1 VLSLLRR
8 NRDVRLVFSAQVISF
23 AGDWFATVAVVG
35 LVLDLTDSGFAAAA
49 IFVAQSLPAFAVTP
63 LAGPVADRFDRR
75 MVMVAVSVAQT
86 GAALAFLAVGSGRV
100 WVAFAA
106 QGSITA
112 LGAFF
117 TPASQAALP
126 NLVDPE
132 DLATATSMMA
142 ATWGA
147 MLAVGAALG
156 AAFTVL
162 FGRQAAFV
170 ADAASFAIAAGLIS
184 LVRRPM
190 RAEPLAPHTSRMRP
204 LADTADAIRYARSR
218 PPVLALLGSKCGLG
232 LATGVVGVL
241 AVLADKHFH
250 AGDGGIGILLSARG
264 LGALAGPI
272 VAHRVAG
279 RGVRAQ
285 LLTCGLSAVTF
296 GFGYLLVPLSPVV
309 LVAGVCAFVGHI
321 GGGTQWTVST
331 YGLQLLTPDHLRG
344 RIHAADFALVTLTG
358 SVSYLVAGVLA
369 GVIGARGTIAL
380 GAAVALLWGAGYLA
394 ATRHIRPGE
403 DGYAARSVT
412 GAVEA
417 GAAGASADPSA
428 GESVP
433 GVVT

>member
-1 VLSLLRR
+1 MLSLLRR

-35 LVLDLTDSGFAAAA
+35 LVLDLTGSGLAAAA
-49 IFVAQSLPAFAVTP
+49 IFVAQSLPAFLVTP

-75 MVMVAVSVAQT
+75 LIMVVASVVQA
-86 GAALAFLAVGSGRV
+86 GAAFAFLAVGPGRV

-126 NLVDPE
+126 NLVDLD

-156 AAFTVL
+156 AAFTVV
-162 FGRQAAFV
+162 FGREAAFV
-170 ADAASFAIAAGLIS
+170 ADAASFAFAAALIS

-204 LADTADAIRYARSR
+204 LADTADALRYARSR
-218 PPVLALLGSKCGLG
+218 PPVLGLLASKCGLG
-232 LATGVVGVL
+232 LATGVVGIL

-272 VAHRVAG
+272 VAHRVAA
-279 RGVRAQ
+279 RGVRVQ
-285 LLTCGLSAVTF
+285 LLTCGLSAVAF
-296 GFGYLLVPLSPVV
+296 GVGYLLVPLAPLV
-309 LVAGVCAFVGHI
+309 LVAGVCALFGHI

-358 SVSYLVAGVLA
+358 SISYLVAGALA
-369 GVIGARGTIAL
+369 GAIGARGTIAA

-394 ATRHIRPGE
+394 VTRRISGR
-403 DGYAARSVT
+403 DDYAATSVVDGAT
-412 GAVEA
+412 G
-417 GAAGASADPSA
+417 GGAGASAGEPVA
-428 GESVP
+428 GVS
-433 GVVT
+433 